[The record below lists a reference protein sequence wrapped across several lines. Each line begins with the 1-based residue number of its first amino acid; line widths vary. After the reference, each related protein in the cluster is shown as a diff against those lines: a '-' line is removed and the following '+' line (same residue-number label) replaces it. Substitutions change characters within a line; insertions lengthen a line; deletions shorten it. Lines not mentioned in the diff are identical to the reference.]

1 MRSIVSTF
9 CAIFG
14 IGCSPFVDRTVM
26 GVPNLTQVAP
36 RLWRMGQ
43 PADAA
48 AWAYLKTQLGD
59 GPVTVVKLNDY
70 VEGVDTPPQGWTLL
84 KAPIPPEDDKP
95 WTVLVKPDPVAMQ
108 SIVNAI
114 VDAYRRGDTVVW
126 HCSHGRDRT
135 SLVSVLVQMRLFGM
149 SKRAAWDDMLAH
161 GFRWELPDL
170 DLYWIDDVK

>member
-14 IGCSPFVDRTVM
+14 ISCSPFVDRTVM

-59 GPVTVVKLNDY
+59 GPVTVVKLDDD
-70 VEGVDTPPQGWTLL
+70 VEGTDTPPSGWRLL
-84 KAPIPPEDDKP
+84 KMPIPPFDDQP
-95 WTVLVKPDPVAMQ
+95 WTVLDKPDPVKVR
-108 SIVNAI
+108 SIVDWIAS
-114 VDAYRRGDTVVW
+114 AYAAGHTVIW
-126 HCSHGRDRT
+126 HCVHGRDRT
-135 SLVSVLVQMRLFGM
+135 SLVSAMVGMRLLGWT
-149 SKRAAWDDMLAH
+149 KQQGWDDMLAH